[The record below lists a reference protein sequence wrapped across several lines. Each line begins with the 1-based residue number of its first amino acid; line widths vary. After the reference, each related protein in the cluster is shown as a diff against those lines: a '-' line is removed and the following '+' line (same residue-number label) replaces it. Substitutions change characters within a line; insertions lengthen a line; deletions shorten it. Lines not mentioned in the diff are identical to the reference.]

1 MNILRIQRILFLV
14 LTVLI
19 ILSKVYVLL
28 IYEAVYYG
36 SFEYLNSNSKYRK
49 INAYKTYNWLFIG
62 YLAFEVL
69 VRAHLFHFTKT
80 TDYNINTTE
89 HLFFTF
95 LISLSISIYMQF
107 FNLLQ
112 WNRLLKL
119 IAVFVVLN
127 FIGLINEYFQNFFQ
141 GLPIF
146 YLDADDRKDM
156 TINLIGSTLFVV
168 LSLLYKPQKPSDLYT

>member
-1 MNILRIQRILFLV
+1 MSSLKIQRILFLI

-28 IYEAVYYG
+28 IYELVYYL

-49 INAYKTYNWLFIG
+49 INGYKIYNWLFVS

-80 TDYNINTTE
+80 IDYNINTTE

-107 FNLLQ
+107 FNLLSE
-112 WNRLLKL
+112 NRLLKL

-127 FIGLINEYFQNFFQ
+127 LIGLINEFFQNFFQ
-141 GLPIF
+141 RQPIF
-146 YLDADDRKDM
+146 YLNADDSKDM
-156 TINLIGSTLFVV
+156 IINLIGSSLFVV
-168 LSLLYKPQKPSDLYT
+168 LSLLYKRNYIHSNS

>member
-1 MNILRIQRILFLV
+1 MNTLRIQRLLFLA
-14 LTVLI
+14 LTIAI
-19 ILSKVYVLL
+19 IISKVYVLL
-28 IYEAVYYG
+28 VYEFVYYL
-36 SFEYLNSNSKYRK
+36 SFEYLNSNSKYRQ
-49 INAYKTYNWLFIG
+49 INGYKTYNWLFIF

-80 TDYNINTTE
+80 IDYNINTSE

-107 FNLLQ
+107 FNLLSE
-112 WNRLLKL
+112 NRLLKL
-119 IAVFVVLN
+119 IAVFAVLN

-146 YLDADDRKDM
+146 LLDGDDIKDM
-156 TINLIGSTLFVV
+156 IINLIGSSLFVV
-168 LSLLYKPQKPSDLYT
+168 LSLLYKPKKLSDLYS

>member
-1 MNILRIQRILFLV
+1 MTILRIQRILFLV

-28 IYEAVYYG
+28 IYETVYYL
-36 SFEYLNSNSKYRK
+36 SFEYLNSNSKYRE
-49 INAYKTYNWLFIG
+49 IDEYRAYNWLFIS

-80 TDYNINTTE
+80 IDYNINTSE

-107 FNLLQ
+107 FKLLSG
-112 WNRLLKL
+112 NRLLKL
-119 IAVFVVLN
+119 IAVFVILN
-127 FIGLINEYFQNFFQ
+127 LIGLINEYFQNFYQ
-141 GLPIF
+141 GLPF
-146 YLDADDRKDM
+146 FNFEADDIKDM
-156 TINLIGSTLFVV
+156 TINLIGSSFFVMI
-168 LSLLYKPQKPSDLYT
+168 SLLYKPKKLSDLYS